1 MCICNPPIKS
11 WKMLVQI
18 YLYKGWSWVKRK
30 VKKIPKHDKFL
41 QRVPLRNFYSLRQDS
56 GSSLIFK
63 SIENYKKKL
72 LRGYFVRGVINIM
85 SEDERRV
92 NSPRSNLKDF
102 RFETVF
108 GGSTYD
114 FKAVVQKISKLRKIF
129 LGGTQVR
136 RKGGSIPW
144 GLI

>member
-1 MCICNPPIKS
+1 M
-11 WKMLVQI
+11 
-18 YLYKGWSWVKRK
+18 
-30 VKKIPKHDKFL
+30 
-41 QRVPLRNFYSLRQDS
+41 PLRNIYSLRQDS

-108 GGSTYD
+108 GGSTYE
-114 FKAVVQKISKLRKIF
+114 FKALVQKISKLRKIF
-129 LGGTQVR
+129 WGGPQVR
-136 RKGGSIPW
+136 KKGGSIP
-144 GLI
+144 

>member
-1 MCICNPPIKS
+1 M
-11 WKMLVQI
+11 
-18 YLYKGWSWVKRK
+18 KRK

-41 QRVPLRNFYSLRQDS
+41 QRVPLRNIYSLRQDS

-114 FKAVVQKISKLRKIF
+114 FKALVQKISKLRKIF
-129 LGGTQVR
+129 WGGPQVR
-136 RKGGSIPW
+136 KKGGSIP
-144 GLI
+144 